1 MSDEIKLCRDC
12 SFFIHAGEQCGNSR
26 MAPDYVFGRP
36 AKTRDAQTERL
47 NSSGCGP
54 TAKNFAKI
62 IQADYAEAMTT
73 RDQRERFEGRADVFG
88 VSACGRS
95 DRAGS

>member
-1 MSDEIKLCRDC
+1 MSDEIKLCKDC
-12 SFFIHAGEQCGNSR
+12 LFFIHAGEQCGNSR

-47 NSSGCGP
+47 NSGGCGP
-54 TAKNFAKI
+54 AAKNFTALVP
-62 IQADYAEAMTT
+62 ADYADAMI
-73 RDQRERFEGRADVFG
+73 RNDQRERHEGRADDFG

-95 DRAGS
+95 SKAGQ